1 MSHTLT
7 ELLEVN
13 SYWQKAVEDAI
24 YDTLKGENRLY
35 YALRHHKK
43 IKDKLEK
50 LGYKPMKFEM
60 SSRQKSRLSVQSFL
74 SIAEN
79 VNIDGY
85 TSDTEWDSCEEQ
97 STGSNKDIY
106 AQEMANSERPS
117 PAGSNTKSQERK
129 ETPPEKIYRSPERPI
144 LGNGS
149 LEKMKKSQ
157 NSFCCE
163 PMGTESRAKSAEM
176 KTQKEES
183 TEARCRTFLD
193 DRMKNVECLHFRQHS
208 YKPFGDSDSEITS
221 KDTAKQRS
229 NMTVNKQGEEVRGGS
244 LKQKVPQ
251 GHTNPTAETQP
262 KESKIPMTLD
272 PGEDL
277 FWEREVKKAIKEN
290 ASQERKLYFAFAKR
304 EIVNGLQKGKT
315 KDTKEIKIKI
325 SRANL
330 VAKRRQSKKV
340 LSPFVKFYLEVY
352 RELCHRC
359 PVKEIGAK
367 AAAKWWQKSL
377 KERSKN
383 QK

>member
-1 MSHTLT
+1 
-7 ELLEVN
+7 
-13 SYWQKAVEDAI
+13 
-24 YDTLKGENRLY
+24 
-35 YALRHHKK
+35 
-43 IKDKLEK
+43 
-50 LGYKPMKFEM
+50 
-60 SSRQKSRLSVQSFL
+60 
-74 SIAEN
+74 
-79 VNIDGY
+79 
-85 TSDTEWDSCEEQ
+85 
-97 STGSNKDIY
+97 
-106 AQEMANSERPS
+106 
-117 PAGSNTKSQERK
+117 
-129 ETPPEKIYRSPERPI
+129 
-144 LGNGS
+144 
-149 LEKMKKSQ
+149 
-157 NSFCCE
+157 
-163 PMGTESRAKSAEM
+163 
-176 KTQKEES
+176 
-183 TEARCRTFLD
+183 
-193 DRMKNVECLHFRQHS
+193 
-208 YKPFGDSDSEITS
+208 
-221 KDTAKQRS
+221 
-229 NMTVNKQGEEVRGGS
+229 
-244 LKQKVPQ
+244 
-251 GHTNPTAETQP
+251 
-262 KESKIPMTLD
+262 MTLD